1 VAGVPSLSLRSR
13 DHDGGSRGELVSG
26 GVTMD
31 IVQVADAV
39 DRHWGHRAASKELAR
54 AGSWYRLLVY
64 DAFEVT
70 ATLSGDRLTL
80 EVVGVEPR
88 PLAAERFTTTPGQL
102 AATLASMDHWMRS
115 NLPGGYLAELD
126 ALTRREAE
134 IDAATSGR
142 RPSPQE
148 RRAMSAPVSNT
159 SPRPAGPTI
168 TFDEVPGILMD
179 RFGARVRIV
188 EDGAAQ
194 RDHVRAEL
202 DGVLPFGIYR
212 DGQYGAIT
220 AALLLGDRAVVSV
233 LGSRLI
239 ARHPDETSLR
249 ELLDLIDLWLDLRTG
264 DGATVPALR

>member
-1 VAGVPSLSLRSR
+1 
-13 DHDGGSRGELVSG
+13 
-26 GVTMD
+26 MD

-126 ALTRREAE
+126 ALTRRDRELTNERVNEDLQLKVVRGTPRYEFRAQGPVHFAPIRRDRDGASEILGYLWFSDDESAAGYVADQRLSPESDNLGMIWIEHLSRAKAE
-134 IDAATSGR
+134 GLSPSAAADSFGALPSG
-142 RPSPQE
+142 
-148 RRAMSAPVSNT
+148 
-159 SPRPAGPTI
+159 PAGR
-168 TFDEVPGILMD
+168 L
-179 RFGARVRIV
+179 
-188 EDGAAQ
+188 
-194 RDHVRAEL
+194 
-202 DGVLPFGIYR
+202 
-212 DGQYGAIT
+212 AIT
-220 AALLLGDRAVVSV
+220 
-233 LGSRLI
+233 
-239 ARHPDETSLR
+239 
-249 ELLDLIDLWLDLRTG
+249 ELST
-264 DGATVPALR
+264 APALDALRVIAGFTR